1 MVTTSFDDYDTKNI
15 IYEQNVNNRHSWD
28 MILIGKN
35 LSIRRSLWKKT
46 VMVFAVSIPKFNK
59 SASFCWRNTAVS
71 YYRHTSVQKC
81 LCTDTRSWFCDSWNR
96 RTVFAAKIW
105 LLLVLSDL
113 WLWKLLA
120 FLTFYSCS
128 FCFYS
133 YSEIWWTSSCYLWGI
148 DMSKKEKLISLVVFG
163 LPCSSGNCH
172 RLSEIPWEHQ
182 TY

>member
-1 MVTTSFDDYDTKNI
+1 
-15 IYEQNVNNRHSWD
+15 
-28 MILIGKN
+28 
-35 LSIRRSLWKKT
+35 
-46 VMVFAVSIPKFNK
+46 MVFAVSIPKFNK
-59 SASFCWRNTAVS
+59 SASFCLRNTALS
-71 YYRHTSVQKC
+71 YYWHTSVQKC
-81 LCTDTRSWFCDSWNR
+81 LCTDTRSWFCASWNR

-148 DMSKKEKLISLVVFG
+148 DMSKKEKLISLIVLVCLVLLVTVIG
-163 LPCSSGNCH
+163 YQKYHENISPTKESSTA
-172 RLSEIPWEHQ
+172 STVETEPISSQKE
-182 TY
+182 

>member
-1 MVTTSFDDYDTKNI
+1 
-15 IYEQNVNNRHSWD
+15 
-28 MILIGKN
+28 
-35 LSIRRSLWKKT
+35 
-46 VMVFAVSIPKFNK
+46 MVFAVSIPKFNK

-71 YYRHTSVQKC
+71 YYRHTSVQTC
-81 LCTDTRSWFCDSWNR
+81 LCTDNRSGFCDSWNR

-113 WLWKLLA
+113 WLRKLLA

-148 DMSKKEKLISLVVFG
+148 DMSKKEKLISLIVLVCLVLLVTVIG
-163 LPCSSGNCH
+163 YQKYHENIRPTKESSPA
-172 RLSEIPWEHQ
+172 STVETEPISSQKE
-182 TY
+182 